1 MKTLKLAILALALLA
16 APALGTTVAVTG
28 TGQGT
33 AVAVTGTGQNWSLNY
48 NGIVDVNGTP
58 TVVQGLSAQVDFTVT
73 GLAYDSAAN
82 VTLLT
87 MDMVIA
93 NTSDSSIWQFAQVG
107 GIAFDT
113 DPNAMKMGSGASGAF
128 GYIALNQLLPGS
140 TGFGVEICASGYRN
154 RCDGNYLYGVKIGA
168 TGTATVQ
175 LSFAGDVTGR
185 AINLSAFA
193 VRWSDLVS
201 GQYGFMLPTTGD
213 GYGVPVIPEPASAA
227 VFGVGA
233 LLVAAAIRRKRAK

>member
-1 MKTLKLAILALALLA
+1 MKALKLAILALALFA
-16 APALGTTVAVTG
+16 APALATTVAVTG
-28 TGQGT
+28 AGQS
-33 AVAVTGTGQNWSLNY
+33 WSLYY

-58 TVVQGLSAQVDFTVT
+58 TVVQGLSAHVDFSVT
-73 GLAYDSAAN
+73 GLTYVSAAN

-93 NTSDSSIWQFAQVG
+93 NTSNSSIWQFAQVG
-107 GIAFDT
+107 GVAFDT
-113 DPNAMKMGSGASGAF
+113 DPNAIKMGSGASGAF
-128 GYIALNQLLPGS
+128 GYVALNQLLPGS

-154 RCDGNYLYGVKIGA
+154 RCDGNYLYGVKIGSP
-168 TGTATVQ
+168 GTATVQ
-175 LSFAGDVTGR
+175 LAFAGDVTGR

-213 GYGVPVIPEPASAA
+213 GYGVPVTPPIPEPASAA
-227 VFGVGA
+227 VFGIGA